1 MTTAMPDLD
10 RQDPE
15 PADHP
20 DDQVTQAF
28 RRESEPGARPA
39 AGRVREWV
47 QEAPAERAPL
57 LVIPGIWAGAEFAH
71 LAHLPALVA
80 GAATV
85 AAAGIAFGLGERR
98 QPRQDDG
105 IPGRDPE
112 PGLDEDDAGAGGDGD
127 DAAGHAAIPG
137 AYRNPHPRLRGIELA
152 AAVFGTGTWVTLADR
167 LGAFGGPEHLMAWL
181 YLGGSAGGYWWLRTH
196 EAVRAARTRREA
208 EALAAEEAARRAEEQ
223 AAKRRL
229 WEYDLARETGLSG
242 SHLMRIR
249 GRDQGILNGEE
260 WEIDL
265 HGARKLADDVDTRRV
280 GKILA
285 GHTRQAKQMVEVRP
299 DPDEPYRLYILWRD
313 RDTWAGGKA
322 DGILWHPWKSGS
334 FDPEA
339 PFADLVPPSGRSIR
353 RPLAVGAD
361 PETGRPLLLP
371 LWDEE
376 GAKRIA
382 VIATSGKGKSS
393 AFDTLKEGVSACPD
407 ARIVQIN
414 LSKAVEE
421 GWWEPLAVATARTM
435 SSEAAVRA
443 QAILDFATASF
454 GLRCDAPRRQ
464 AGAREHV
471 PTPAEP
477 LFVLFID
484 EVDKLV
490 EDERCKQ
497 LLDEIS
503 GKCRSEG
510 WALVLGAQ
518 RPIKGWI
525 STAIRANLTH
535 WLVGIMRPN
544 DLRSL
549 AGDGGL
555 WLPDMNLYAR
565 GMAGVFGLLP
575 NPTFEGM
582 EFSRGRVFFWGKTDG
597 SVRLPMLDM
606 IAARAASQP
615 RYQLEP
621 VLAPLAGQWSV
632 ITGAEPASKLTQSD
646 PRYDVVKTPGGQTV
660 PGVAQARARMAQA
673 QETLLAPPARQQDQ
687 AGRDTLDA
695 QAQEKLREL
704 LFQPGGTTLRPAAD
718 AVGVSRAT
726 VHKQFQAW
734 QARGLIE
741 LRGAGPGQHWEPTGK
756 PWLRVVPGHADPADQ
771 TAVSGAL
778 PAEDEAPAGAGVP
791 AEAPGREL
799 TPREA
804 VLAAAIWA
812 LAYGSPETGVDLEA
826 AAQHLRADCGLPE
839 DAVAAATE
847 LLRTSLPVV
856 VRHAV
861 RTVSAGGAGPPSW
874 LARWLPAVN
883 DSEDQGAGEPA
894 GSVSHDHLQGR

>member
-1 MTTAMPDLD
+1 MTIAMPDLG
-10 RQDPE
+10 REDPE
-15 PADHP
+15 PADHQ
-20 DDQVTQAF
+20 DDQATQAF

-47 QEAPAERAPL
+47 QGAPAERAPF
-57 LVIPGIWAGAEFAH
+57 LVIPGIWLGAQVMHMAH
-71 LAHLPALVA
+71 LDPLVA

-85 AAAGIAFGLGERR
+85 AAAGVAFGLGERR
-98 QPRQDDG
+98 QHRHQDHAGEREPVLGPDEAQ
-105 IPGRDPE
+105 E
-112 PGLDEDDAGAGGDGD
+112 PGQDEDGAEPGGAASDAVAL
-127 DAAGHAAIPG
+127 PET
-137 AYRNPHPRLRGIELA
+137 YREPRTRLRGIELA
-152 AAVFGTGTWVTLADR
+152 AAVLGTGTWVTLADR
-167 LGAFGGPEHLMAWL
+167 LGAFGGSEHIMAWL

-208 EALAAEEAARRAEEQ
+208 EATAAEEAARRAQEL

-229 WEYDLARETGLSG
+229 WEFDLAREAGLSG
-242 SHLMRIR
+242 SHLMRVR
-249 GRDQGILNGEE
+249 GRAEGILNGEE

-265 HGARKLADDVDTRRV
+265 HGARKLADSVDTRTV

-285 GHTRQAKQMVEVRP
+285 GHTRQVKQMVEPRP
-299 DPDEPYRLYILWRD
+299 DPDHPYRLYILWRD

-322 DGILWHPWKSGS
+322 DGILWHPWKSGAW
-334 FDPEA
+334 DPKA

-382 VIATSGKGKSS
+382 IIATSGKGKSS
-393 AFDTLKEGVSACPD
+393 AFDTLKEGVSGCPD

-471 PTPAEP
+471 PTAAEP

-597 SVRLPMLDM
+597 RERLPMLDM

-621 VLAPLAGQWSV
+621 VLAPLAGQWAV
-632 ITGAEPASKLTQSD
+632 ITGTEPASKLTQSD

-673 QETLLAPPARQQDQ
+673 QETLLAPAARQQDQ

-695 QAQEKLREL
+695 QGQEKLREL

-756 PWLRVVPGHADPADQ
+756 PWLRVVPGHAEPADQ
-771 TAVSGAL
+771 TAVSGA
-778 PAEDEAPAGAGVP
+778 PPKDEDEAPGGAGDP
-791 AEAPGREL
+791 AKAPGREL

-804 VLAAAIWA
+804 VLAAAIRG
-812 LAYGSPETGVDLEA
+812 LAYGAPETGVDLEA

-839 DAVAAATE
+839 DAVDAAAE

-856 VRHAV
+856 IRHAM
-861 RTVSAGGAGPPSW
+861 RTVSARDAEPPQW
-874 LARWLPAVN
+874 LARWLPAVT

-894 GSVSHDHLQGR
+894 GECQP